1 MIFNLSQGGVSV
13 LSVTA
18 PSGAA
23 ISATCDGLTVTGTGT
38 CTLQLVVIGTW
49 AVSCTVG
56 GVTKT
61 VNVNV
66 SSYGQSLTQ
75 FFAEI
80 NVTVPGGTVS
90 CEGVS
95 RSGSGKLPVAGTGT
109 KTVSCVYDG
118 VTHTSSVSVNSSSTS
133 YSTSITYSCTISV
146 ACPAGASVVASRSGY
161 SNVTRTGSGS
171 ITVPKYGN
179 WTVTV
184 TIGSGTGQESKAATV
199 YAEYDTP
206 KSTSLYPKFWIYRT
220 YGDYR
225 GAGLSLFDADG
236 VGAAISYGSSYA
248 DYTCSDGGNNVLI
261 STYSVNLTGYTAI
274 KIHCKLVYANRVEL
288 GLTAS
293 NNMYNSDNW
302 AYRNKIHNL
311 VSPDNRVSW
320 DWATYSINISSTA
333 SIHPV
338 LLNLGG
344 GYIPGISQDK
354 DSEVEIDEWWL
365 E

>member
-49 AVSCTVG
+49 SVSCTVG

-61 VNVNV
+61 VSKSVT
-66 SSYGQSLTQ
+66 SYGQTITQ

-109 KTVSCVYDG
+109 KTVSCLYDG
-118 VTHTSSVSVNSSSTS
+118 VTHTSSVSVTSSSTS
-133 YSTSITYSCTISV
+133 YSTSITYSCTITV
-146 ACPAGASVVASRSGY
+146 YCPSGASVVASRYGY

-225 GAGLSLFDADG
+225 GAGLELWDADG
-236 VGAAISYGSSYA
+236 VGASVSYGSSYA
-248 DYTCSDGGNNVLI
+248 DYNCSDGGNNTLI
-261 STYSVNLTGYTAI
+261 TTSDVNLTGYSTMY
-274 KIHCKLVYANRVEL
+274 IHCKLVYANRVEL
-288 GLTAS
+288 GLTPY
-293 NNMYNSDNW
+293 NNRGDAATWS
-302 AYRNKIHNL
+302 YRNVIHQL
-311 VSPDNRVSW
+311 VSQDNRVSW
-320 DWATYSINISSTA
+320 DWAYYSISISSTA
-333 SIHPV
+333 SIRPV

-344 GYIPGISQDK
+344 GWIPGISQDK
-354 DSEVEIDEWWL
+354 DSEVEIDAWWL